1 MAAQQSQQ
9 QSLQEKLINF
19 EQACKAAG
27 LRLTHQRLEIFQEL
41 ARVTDHPSAETLHK
55 RLLQRLPTISLDT
68 IYRTLYTF
76 ERHDLIKRVQTVQS
90 QARFEAEMM
99 QHHHL
104 ICERCKKVI
113 DFQWQS
119 FDGASMPE
127 NIRQLGRIKT
137 KNVVLNGICRECLQQ
152 DG

>member
-1 MAAQQSQQ
+1 MIARPNQQ
-9 QSLQEKLINF
+9 QPLHEKLTAF

-41 ARVTDHPSAETLHK
+41 ARASDHPSAETLHK
-55 RLLQRLPTISLDT
+55 RLLQRMPTISLDT

-76 ERHDLIKRVQTVQS
+76 ERHDLIKRVQTGES

-113 DFQWQS
+113 DFLWQS
-119 FDGASMPE
+119 FDSTSLPE
-127 NIRQLGRIKT
+127 DIRRLGRIKT
-137 KNVVLNGICRECLQQ
+137 KNVVLNGICRACLQQ
-152 DG
+152 DS

>member
-1 MAAQQSQQ
+1 MTTQQNQHR
-9 QSLQEKLINF
+9 SLQEKLTGF
-19 EQACKAAG
+19 ELACKAAG

-41 ARVTDHPSAETLHK
+41 ARSTDHPSAETLHK
-55 RLLQRLPTISLDT
+55 RLLQRMPTISLDT

-76 ERHDLIKRVQTVQS
+76 ERHDLIKRVQTVES

-119 FDGASMPE
+119 FDNTSLPDAV
-127 NIRQLGRIKT
+127 RQLGRIKT
-137 KNVVLNGICRECLQQ
+137 RNIVLYGICRECLQQ
-152 DG
+152 NG